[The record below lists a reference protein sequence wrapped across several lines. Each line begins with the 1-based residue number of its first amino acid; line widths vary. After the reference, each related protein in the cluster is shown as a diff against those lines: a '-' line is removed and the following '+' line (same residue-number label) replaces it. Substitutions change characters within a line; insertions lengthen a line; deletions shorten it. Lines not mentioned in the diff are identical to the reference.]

1 MNIPFFC
8 QAIARLYRQKSM
20 DPRTK
25 IDEKIY
31 FLNSLLAL
39 IRDALYFELT
49 DKPYCGKMFD
59 ELVFCSKYIAE
70 MDTSVSIENK
80 NNTTLKQLRN
90 LLKLHLDIK
99 DTAHDILESIPDAYS
114 QEERELLAQI
124 ADTQDSSAEQLM
136 IKLRQCKELIDG
148 NNCLSNIEINLLL
161 SDSRQ

>member
-1 MNIPFFC
+1 
-8 QAIARLYRQKSM
+8 M

-25 IDEKIY
+25 TDEKIY

-49 DKPYCGKMFD
+49 DKPYSGKMFD
-59 ELVFCSKYIAE
+59 ELVFCSKYVAQT
-70 MDTSVSIENK
+70 DACVSIENK

-90 LLKLHLDIK
+90 LMKLHLDIK
-99 DTAHDILESIPDAYS
+99 ETAQNLLNALPDAFR

-124 ADTQDSSAEQLM
+124 ADTEDSAAERLL
-136 IKLRQCKELIDG
+136 IRLRQCKDLIDG

-161 SDSRQ
+161 SGSPQ